1 MFFQSSSICI
11 IYALEFF
18 SIAPLL
24 VNGLNFPGTTRPFS
38 RISNIYDYIVIGM
51 RLDETVDEEL
61 SLNQNVTN
69 RL

>member
-1 MFFQSSSICI
+1 MR
-11 IYALEFF
+11 LNFF

-24 VNGLNFPGTTRPFS
+24 VNGLNFPSTTRTFS

>member
-1 MFFQSSSICI
+1 MR
-11 IYALEFF
+11 LNFF

-24 VNGLNFPGTTRPFS
+24 VNGLNFPSTTRPFS

-61 SLNQNVTN
+61 
-69 RL
+69 